1 MATGTFII
9 HGPVDVSVTI
19 TEVDGALR
27 FTVEVLDATG
37 QIGDLN
43 ALFFDLSDD
52 SLTSGLRVSGADV
65 TGVALDADGVTKVDS
80 YTNMNGEV
88 IRDLGRFDGGV
99 QFGTAGIGADDIR
112 STTFTLSHDDQPL
125 TLADV
130 SLQDFG
136 VRLTSVG
143 VEDGSRTGS
152 LKLGGSAPAFDD
164 GGPAGPGTGDDTFT
178 VTEGEGD
185 NPPGVFDTGAD
196 GFEFNVL
203 SNDGPNGAPYGGT
216 VATVNGAP
224 NTETYVEG
232 TDGGSIIIH
241 ADGRID
247 FSVYDNAGNNDFAA
261 LNDGQTAA
269 TTFTYA
275 TDDGTEHLLT
285 ILVTGEGTDG
295 SGIPN
300 A

>member
-9 HGPVDVSVTI
+9 HGQVDVSVTI
-19 TEVDGALR
+19 TEVDGTLQ
-27 FTVEVLDATG
+27 FTVEVLDDTG

-43 ALFFDLSDD
+43 ALFFDLLDD
-52 SLTSGLRVSGADV
+52 SLTSGLTVTGADV
-65 TGVALDADGVTKVDS
+65 TGVALNADGVTKVDN

-88 IRDLGRFDGGV
+88 IKELGRFDGGV
-99 QFGTAGIGADDIR
+99 QFGTAGIGTDDIR
-112 STTFTLSHDDQPL
+112 TTTFTLSHDSQPL

-143 VEDGSRTGS
+143 TEDGSRTDS
-152 LKLGGSAPAFDD
+152 LKLGGTAPEFNDD
-164 GGPAGPGTGDDTFT
+164 PRTSDDTFT

-185 NPPGVFDTGAD
+185 NPPGVYDIGAD

-203 SNDGPNGAPYGGT
+203 ANDGPDGTAYVGT
-216 VATVNGAP
+216 VATVNGEL

-232 TDGGSIIIH
+232 SDGGSIIIF

-247 FSVYDNAGNNDFAA
+247 FSYYDNSGNNDFAA

-269 TTFTYA
+269 TTFTYG
-275 TDDGTEHLLT
+275 TDDGTEHMLT

>member
-9 HGPVDVSVTI
+9 HGQVDVSVTI
-19 TEVDGALR
+19 TEVDGTLQ
-27 FTVEVLDATG
+27 FTVEVLDDTG

-43 ALFFDLSDD
+43 ALFFDLLDD
-52 SLTSGLRVSGADV
+52 SLTSGLIVTGADV
-65 TGVALDADGVTKVDS
+65 TGVALNADSVTKVDN

-88 IRDLGRFDGGV
+88 IKDLGRFDGGV
-99 QFGTAGIGADDIR
+99 QFGTAGIGTDDIR
-112 STTFTLSHDDQPL
+112 TTTFTLSHDSQPL

-143 VEDGSRTGS
+143 TEDGSRTDS
-152 LKLGGSAPAFDD
+152 LKLGGTAPEFNDD
-164 GGPAGPGTGDDTFT
+164 PRTSDDTFT

-185 NPPGVFDTGAD
+185 NPPGIYDIGAD

-203 SNDGPNGAPYGGT
+203 ANDGPDGTAYVGT
-216 VATVNGAP
+216 VATVNGEL

-232 TDGGSIIIH
+232 SDGGSIIIF

-247 FSVYDNAGNNDFAA
+247 FSYYDNSGNNDFAA

-269 TTFTYA
+269 TTFTYG
-275 TDDGTEHLLT
+275 TDDGTEHMLT

>member
-9 HGPVDVSVTI
+9 RGQVDVSVTI

-52 SLTSGLRVSGADV
+52 GLTGGLSVTGPDV
-65 TGVALDADGVTKVDS
+65 TGVALVADGVTKVDN

-88 IRDLGRFDGGV
+88 ISDLGRFDGGV
-99 QFGTAGIGADDIR
+99 QFGTSGIGSDDIR
-112 STTFTLSHDDQPL
+112 MTTFTLSHDSQAL

-143 VEDGSRTGS
+143 TENGSRTDS
-152 LKLGGSAPAFDD
+152 LKLGGTAPDFAAD
-164 GGPAGPGTGDDTFT
+164 PEVGDDIFT
-178 VTEGEGD
+178 VSEGEGD
-185 NPPGVFDTGAD
+185 NPPGLGDFGVD

-203 SNDGPNGAPYGGT
+203 ANDGPDGT
-216 VATVNGAP
+216 AYTGSVATVNGLP

-232 TDGGSIIIH
+232 SGGGSIIIF

-261 LNDGQTAA
+261 LNDGQTAV
-269 TTFTYA
+269 TTFIYG
-275 TDDGTEHLLT
+275 TDDGTEHMLT